1 MKGYR
6 WYVQYADCCYEP
18 TEQTFETIVECR
30 DDMMASSY
38 YKEGHLNRYIGI
50 DFCSDDDGYIQ
61 VLQQVVIPTGIF
73 YID

>member
-6 WYVQYADCCYEP
+6 WYIQYADCCYEP
-18 TEQTFETIVECR
+18 TEQTFETIFDCI
-30 DDMMASSY
+30 DDIRVY
-38 YKEGHLNRYIGI
+38 YEENKPKCYIGI

-61 VLQQVVIPTGIF
+61 VLKQVVVPTEVC